1 MRVYTHAVLYCVAV
15 FVVALPT
22 IRPVPE
28 LADDDDVP
36 EIHANCCDWAM
47 SRVHGG
53 NFETPDLCPKMMVRL
68 IKSSLSYMTQACLND
83 VLTCCT
89 AKQGPKIFPSTVTIL
104 TDCMYYKSTEKNRAI
119 VFPPQLVSCIFVFV
133 QA

>member
-1 MRVYTHAVLYCVAV
+1 MLYCICVTV
-15 FVVALPT
+15 FVVGLPT

-28 LADDDDVP
+28 LAEDDDVP

-89 AKQGPKIFPSTVTIL
+89 AKQGRKKLLSTVATCMS
-104 TDCMYYKSTEKNRAI
+104 TDLMTACTAKITEKIIR
-119 VFPPQLVSCIFVFV
+119 S
-133 QA
+133 